1 MKLGV
6 IDLGS
11 NTIRLVV
18 YQWDGEKLT
27 TLHNIKRISK
37 NLQFI
42 HDAQMSKTGLDA
54 IVTTVRELVALA
66 AVYDVENLHVFATA
80 SLRNIKNSLE
90 AKAYLEEELQTPIQV
105 LDGFEE
111 SRLGFEGIKRKMDL
125 PLEGLAV
132 DIGGGSTELSY
143 FKYGTL
149 LYASSLPMGS
159 LNLYLSHVHGALPS
173 ASEEFM
179 IRLEIA
185 QHLDSVEW
193 LKSCSVSSV
202 LGIGG
207 SARAIMRIHQAR
219 HMIDTSIFDMS
230 LSAHL
235 IHEMA
240 SSSFYSN
247 GQNAR
252 IIGQAVPDRFTTV
265 IPGLFILDEL
275 MKRIHAKEYQVSAYG
290 VREGYLFDRMIKTD
304 D

>member
-18 YQWDGEKLT
+18 YQWDGEHLS

-42 HDAQMSKTGLDA
+42 HDAHMSKTGLDA
-54 IVTTVRELVALA
+54 IVSTVKELLALA
-66 AVYDVENLHVFATA
+66 SVYDVENLHVFATA
-80 SLRNIKNSLE
+80 SLRNIKNSHE
-90 AKAYLEEELQTPIQV
+90 AKAYLEEELQIPIRV
-105 LDGFEE
+105 LDGLEE

-143 FKYGTL
+143 FKYGSL
-149 LYASSLPMGS
+149 IYASSLPIGS
-159 LNLYLSHVHGALPS
+159 LNLYLNHVHGALPS

-179 IRLEIA
+179 IRLEIN
-185 QHLDSVEW
+185 QQLESVAW
-193 LKSCSVSSV
+193 LKNLKIQTL

-219 HMIDTSIFDMS
+219 HMIDTSIFDMRV
-230 LSAHL
+230 SASL

-240 SSSFYSN
+240 QSTFYTDPV
-247 GQNAR
+247 NAK
-252 IIGQAVPDRFTTV
+252 IIGQAIPDRFTTV
-265 IPGLFILDEL
+265 IPGLLILDEL
-275 MKRIHAKEYQVSAYG
+275 IKLTHASDYHVSAYG
-290 VREGYLFDRMIKTD
+290 VREGYLFDKMIKTD